1 MFIKSIEINNFKNIQ
16 NRTLYFDERTE
27 IPANNGWGKSNT
39 IDAILWVLT
48 DRLRNASADIK
59 SIKSKLD
66 PLETSQ
72 KAKVVRVKLDTDCGV
87 FEKTYQEIWKRP
99 RGSET
104 ETLESH
110 ETTYLVNGEKKKA
123 KDYEIELAL
132 RFKMPVQFI
141 PILMVANYF
150 GVTLDYKDRRQIIK
164 DLVPQVTFDD
174 VVQVYPQVDKLRDL
188 FAIEP
193 RIDVLL
199 KQNKSKLQELRIKEA
214 SYATEIKLLE
224 SQIITPTEIE
234 EKKLLQDQ
242 QLELTHRLAAVKQK
256 ITVPSKS
263 ASPEQLQATLSQLRL
278 DHAIWTSI
286 KTNAKVNSIKCVACG
301 YEHQV
306 DALLSNITTKGV
318 DIKRAL
324 AGGTVDTKPSL
335 VDIALRDQLT
345 ADLVAIEGKLSRIYT
360 SQAASNNIVTKRK
373 EEGENK
379 VELMRYEQQGDL
391 LNIYLKKWVE
401 LFGEVSNRQFEKA
414 GITLRLF
421 DYTLEGGIIEKC
433 DILDNGVPYEKTN
446 TASQIKLGIK
456 LIDVLKEMKGYQ
468 DMPILIDNAEA
479 ILDKDFTTNSQLI
492 MFSVG
497 KDN

>member
-16 NRTLYFDERTE
+16 NRTLYFDSKTE
-27 IPANNGWGKSNT
+27 IAANNGWGKSNT

-59 SIKSKLD
+59 SIKTKID

-99 RGSET
+99 RGSEV
-104 ETLESH
+104 EMLDSH
-110 ETTYLVNGEKKKA
+110 ETTYIINGEKKKA
-123 KDYEIELAL
+123 KDYETELAL
-132 RFKMPVQFI
+132 RLKMPLQFI

-164 DLVPQVTFDD
+164 DLVPQVSFDD
-174 VVQVYPQVDKLRDL
+174 VVQIYPQAERLREL

-193 RIDVLL
+193 RIDTLL
-199 KQNKSKLQELRIKEA
+199 KINKTKLQELRFKES
-214 SYATEIKLLE
+214 SYAAEIKVLE
-224 SQIITPTEIE
+224 SQIITQTEID
-234 EKKLLQDQ
+234 EKKMLQDQ
-242 QLELTHRLAAVKQK
+242 QLELSQRLNALKQK
-256 ITVPSKS
+256 MVVPAKG
-263 ASPEQLQATLSQLRL
+263 ATPEQLQANLSQLRL
-278 DHAIWTSI
+278 DHAIWFAI
-286 KTNAKVNSIKCVACG
+286 KNAKVNTLKCVACG
-301 YEHQV
+301 YEHNV
-306 DALLSNITTKGV
+306 DTILANITTKGT
-318 DIKRAL
+318 DLKKTL
-324 AGGTVDTKPSL
+324 AGGVVDTKPSL

-345 ADLVAIEGKLSRIYT
+345 ADLVTIESKLSRIYA
-360 SQAASNNIVTKRK
+360 SQSASKNIDIKRQ
-373 EEGENK
+373 EEGQNK
-379 VELMRYEQQGDL
+379 VDLMKYEQQGDL

-401 LFGEVSNRQFEKA
+401 LFGEVSNKQFEKA
-414 GITLRLF
+414 GLTLRLF
-421 DYTLEGGIIEKC
+421 DYTLDGGIVEKC

-479 ILDKDFTTNSQLI
+479 ILEKDFVTNSQLI